1 MVIDWQHFTPWASLS
16 GGLLIGLST
25 ALLLLTNGKI
35 AGISGIVGGLL
46 NWPKADKLWR
56 LLFLVGMLIAPITY
70 QLLFQSP
77 TINIDANWIVIIIA
91 GLLVGFGTRYSG
103 GCTSGHGICGI
114 SRLSV
119 RSIAATLL
127 FICSGMIVVY
137 IVRHILGA

>member
-25 ALLLLTNGKI
+25 TLLLLTTGKI

-56 LLFLVGMLIAPITY
+56 LFFLVGMLIAPIAY
-70 QLLFQSP
+70 QLLFHSP

-114 SRLSV
+114 SRLSA

-127 FICSGMIVVY
+127 FILAGMSTVY
-137 IVRHILGA
+137 IVRHTLGA

>member
-1 MVIDWQHFTPWASLS
+1 MVIDWQHFTPWASLM
-16 GGLLIGLST
+16 GGLLIGFST
-25 ALLLLTNGKI
+25 ALLLLANGKI
-35 AGISGIVGGLL
+35 AGISGILGGLL
-46 NWPKADKLWR
+46 RWPAGDKLWR
-56 LLFLVGMLIAPITY
+56 LLFLVGMLIAPIAY
-70 QLLFQSP
+70 QLLFHSP
-77 TINIDANWIVIIIA
+77 TINIEANWIVIIIA